1 MSSKI
6 NIRNQHMTKIIYM
19 KEELVKILEKQHYG
33 IVGNHSGVKLC
44 HWMRQSLLFNRE
56 CYKQTFYGIKSHRCL
71 QMTPTINQCNHMC
84 LFCWRHQG
92 FTEQGFENIDDPRY
106 ILEKSIESQR
116 KLITGFKGDERCD
129 QKKWKEANHPNM
141 VACSLTGEPTLYPR
155 LSEFFEECHK
165 KNMTTF
171 LVTNGTN
178 PDALEKMDTLPK
190 QLYVSIVAPNKQL
203 YKKICSP
210 LISDGWERIN
220 RTLEVLPSLN
230 TRTVI
235 RHTLV
240 KKWNMDSKYIDEYSK
255 LDEKADPMFIEPKG
269 YVFVGYS
276 RKRMTIENMPSHE
289 EVKSFGEK
297 LSQKIG
303 YDMTMEKADSRVVLL
318 SKNNKMKRFDE

>member
-1 MSSKI
+1 M
-6 NIRNQHMTKIIYM
+6 N
-19 KEELVKILEKQHYG
+19 EEFKKILQKQHYA

-71 QMTPTINQCNHMC
+71 QMTPSINQCNHLC

-92 FTEQGFENIDDPRY
+92 FTEKNYTEIDDPKK
-106 ILEKSIESQR
+106 ILNDSINAQK

-129 QKKWKEANHPNM
+129 QTKWREANDPNM
-141 VACSLTGEPTLYPR
+141 LACSLSGEPTLYPR
-155 LSEFFEECHK
+155 LGEFFEECHK
-165 KNMTTF
+165 KNITTF

-178 PDALEKMDTLPK
+178 PEALEKMNPLPK
-190 QLYVSIVAPNKQL
+190 QLYVSVVAPNEEL

-210 LISDGWERIN
+210 QIKDGWKKIN
-220 RTLEVLPSLN
+220 QTLELLNSLD

-240 KKWNMDSKYIDEYSK
+240 HEWNMDEKYIKNYTK
-255 LDEKADPMFIEPKG
+255 LINKANPMFIEPKG

-276 RKRMTIENMPSHE
+276 RKRMNLSNMPSHQK
-289 EVKSFGEK
+289 VKDFGLK
-297 LSQKIG
+297 LATETG
-303 YDMTMEKADSRVVLL
+303 YNFSMEKPESRVVLL
-318 SKNNKMKRFDE
+318 TKSKKPDRFDK